1 MELMIIVSDKTELV
15 KSYIE
20 AHWKVGDLYN
30 KCLFQF

>member
-15 KSYIE
+15 KADE
-20 AHWKVGDLYN
+20 KVGDLYN